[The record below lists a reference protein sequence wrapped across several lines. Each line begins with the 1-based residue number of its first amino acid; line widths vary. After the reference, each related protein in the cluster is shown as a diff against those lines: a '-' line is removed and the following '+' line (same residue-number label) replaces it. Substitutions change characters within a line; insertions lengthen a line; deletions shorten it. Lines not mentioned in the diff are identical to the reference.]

1 MKSTIFAPLALCLI
15 TLGLCMRFNGEKILV
30 DLYTKKYNKIPSES
44 TLKLCSYI
52 GPALYIGGW
61 LVGALCLSW
70 QHKGNKILRNS
81 VFSAILI
88 SVVWAVLEYREDS
101 FVSNPKLPL
110 ISCSVLL
117 SALIALVSLKYRTR
131 DICSIVV
138 AAILIVFAEYFVL
151 PFQRTHNIHDGVGL
165 PILVFGW
172 FLLFKVFDGG
182 LDTRVSF
189 KLPREFDHKATEL
202 RSMMSDPERVL

>member
-1 MKSTIFAPLALCLI
+1 MLFRS
-15 TLGLCMRFNGEKILV
+15 
-30 DLYTKKYNKIPSES
+30 
-44 TLKLCSYI
+44 
-52 GPALYIGGW
+52 
-61 LVGALCLSW
+61 
-70 QHKGNKILRNS
+70 
-81 VFSAILI
+81 
-88 SVVWAVLEYREDS
+88 
-101 FVSNPKLPL
+101 PL

-182 LDTRVSF
+182 LDKRVSF
-189 KLPREFDHKATEL
+189 KLDYKATEL
-202 RSMMSDPERVL
+202 GRRAPYPLPFGQRAPNPERTTFNDVVL